1 MTNYHLTLDDAKTIY
16 IYFLVRFLYFQFFF
30 LGSGK
35 CFKEAE
41 HFWPLDRIH
50 VNTFV
55 HDLIGFKDGTFTN
68 GTIVKGAWVQ
78 HFHHFSFVDSQR
90 QRPCDWPWGLFWQL
104 YWRLY
109 TMSKRITISFWVQFQ
124 YVKTGDVLYT
134 SGRHEGVSIAFSED
148 TSELTITIFSYNE
161 TLKISA
167 KMTKTVW
174 YHVFVAARKGTIPW
188 MIINGAEVFWGTV
201 EAFYP
206 AGESNS
212 HFVVGKQQTV
222 GTSLT
227 FRINQL
233 VIWTKALSM
242 TEMKRVFNCAGI
254 QPGKFLHRSNFF
266 MTKLNVTFKFSL
278 RCVD

>member
-1 MTNYHLTLDDAKTIY
+1 MTQRRY
-16 IYFLVRFLYFQFFF
+16 IYFWLGFYIFSFFF
-30 LGSGK
+30 LGSGN

-68 GTIVKGAWVQ
+68 GKIVKGLGYNTFITSASRIRSDKDHVIDLGD
-78 HFHHFSFVDSQR
+78 FSGSCIGDFTQC
-90 QRPCDWPWGLFWQL
+90 QNG
-104 YWRLY
+104 
-109 TMSKRITISFWVQFQ
+109 ITISLWVKFQ
-124 YVKTGDVLYT
+124 YVKTGDVLST
-134 SGRHEGVSIAFSED
+134 SGRHKGVSIAFSED
-148 TSELTITIFSYNE
+148 TSELTITIFSDNE

-167 KMTKTVW
+167 KMTKAVW

-266 MTKLNVTFKFSL
+266 MAKLNVTFKFSL